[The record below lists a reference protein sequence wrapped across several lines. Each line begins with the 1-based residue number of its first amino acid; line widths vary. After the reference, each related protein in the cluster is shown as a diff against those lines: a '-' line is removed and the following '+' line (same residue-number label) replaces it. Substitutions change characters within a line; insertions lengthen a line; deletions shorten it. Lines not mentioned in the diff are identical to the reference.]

1 MEKIIIAAISK
12 NNVIGL
18 NGKVP
23 WHIPE
28 ELIHFKNTTLG
39 FPVIIGRKTWDSL
52 KKPLENR
59 LNIILTHKTDFSFS
73 HPNVVI
79 CNAISE
85 ALSFCTAKDFQK
97 IFIIGG
103 QEVFEQMIPISD
115 KLIISEIQTEVE
127 GDRFFPSIDYSDW
140 ELVNILDKK
149 EFIVK
154 EYLRKKEN

>member
-1 MEKIIIAAISK
+1 MKKIIIAAISK

-23 WHIPE
+23 WQIPE
-28 ELIHFKNTTLG
+28 ELTHFKNTTLG
-39 FPVIIGRKTWDSL
+39 FPVIMGRKTWDSL

-85 ALSFCTAKDFQK
+85 ALSFCIAKDFQK

-103 QEVFEQMIPISD
+103 QEIFEQMIPIAD

-127 GDRFFPSIDYSDW
+127 GDRYFPSIDYSDW

-149 EFIVK
+149 EFIIK